1 MKQYFSFNSH
11 THDLWEIYEAI
22 KKHYPIG
29 IRKNEGRG
37 IYGSYPGLKEYEKA
51 LVENIHDDNNYRT
64 HWVRF
69 TDEIGQ
75 EFGKEMQG
83 TTYGQAPS
91 FSAFMILE
99 KHQFGDC
106 IHSKELHF
114 AVSLLGNFFQ
124 IYGVDATKI
133 LDKKAVYGRAYSS
146 INVITPSPHE
156 EFKTPFEFVEKKIRE
171 KYPSYKIVPFNIGQ
185 GIIKGLEVRYLD
197 DEDCSINKALFN
209 WFLSEEIISGS
220 TRGDIYY
227 GMNDWKKTE

>member
-1 MKQYFSFNSH
+1 FSFNSH

-51 LVENIHDDNNYRT
+51 LVINIHDDNNYRT

-99 KHQFGDC
+99 RHQFGDC

-114 AVSLLGNFFQ
+114 AVSLLGKFFQ
-124 IYGVDATKI
+124 IYGVDVTRI
-133 LDKKAVYGRAYSS
+133 LDEKGGISYSC
-146 INVITPSPHE
+146 INVITPSP
-156 EFKTPFEFVEKKIRE
+156 FQKFSASFEFV
-171 KYPSYKIVPFNIGQ
+171 
-185 GIIKGLEVRYLD
+185 
-197 DEDCSINKALFN
+197 
-209 WFLSEEIISGS
+209 
-220 TRGDIYY
+220 
-227 GMNDWKKTE
+227 